1 MNELSTF
8 ISKSFQNVRSSKRTE
23 ELHLAV
29 LKYLYYNDPSLARF
43 DVKFEYTMPDAFN
56 GTFTVDIALFENK
69 KLHTVV
75 LCKALN
81 SNINKNQKNLAN
93 TTIGEAARLCYS
105 PTPPS
110 KVIFVSVM
118 PEIAPRFNRS
128 GVVTGFDDV
137 VKSKLNTNISNVLK
151 QQYNNQ
157 VCTLDLWYQIPNVQS
172 RLTQTAYES
181 FDPIVSW

>member
-1 MNELSTF
+1 
-8 ISKSFQNVRSSKRTE
+8 
-23 ELHLAV
+23 
-29 LKYLYYNDPSLARF
+29 
-43 DVKFEYTMPDAFN
+43 
-56 GTFTVDIALFENK
+56 
-69 KLHTVV
+69 
-75 LCKALN
+75 
-81 SNINKNQKNLAN
+81 
-93 TTIGEAARLCYS
+93 
-105 PTPPS
+105 
-110 KVIFVSVM
+110 M